1 MLTLVSPPYP
11 KAVEGFALRAMPLA
25 INWDIKLFTSMRE
38 FERRLRFSGQ
48 WVFGE
53 LRDHGQPL
61 YATSVGTS
69 MFAIQE

>member
-1 MLTLVSPPYP
+1 
-11 KAVEGFALRAMPLA
+11 MPLA
-25 INWDIKLFTSMRE
+25 INWDIKLFTNMRE